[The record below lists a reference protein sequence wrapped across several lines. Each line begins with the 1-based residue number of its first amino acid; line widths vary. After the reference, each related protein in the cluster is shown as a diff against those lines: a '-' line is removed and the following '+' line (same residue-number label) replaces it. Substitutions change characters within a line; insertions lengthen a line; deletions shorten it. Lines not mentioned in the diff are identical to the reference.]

1 MGFALSVRCGLSEAW
16 VLVFRCAV
24 DWERLGFCA
33 LSLSGIGG
41 LVWGFRFFDILG
53 LPKRVRIC
61 LADIII
67 VTCLLFITT
76 KMLLF
81 TFLFSVY

>member
-1 MGFALSVRCGLSEAW
+1 MDFVLPVCCDLLSLDFIRRACPGVGKLLGCAFGLSG
-16 VLVFRCAV
+16 
-24 DWERLGFCA
+24 LGFGA
-33 LSLSGIGG
+33 F
-41 LVWGFRFFDILG
+41 VFFFFDILG

-67 VTCLLFITT
+67 VTYLLFITT

-81 TFLFSVY
+81 TFLFLVY